1 MTLARLPDTTPPA
14 QIPACG
20 LPALGSGYCD
30 NALLRDFRF
39 WIAGCLTAAYMER
52 CRFSSRRTKER
63 HDEAIDSD
71 RNSCH
76 CSCLPNSSQ
85 GARRWLSRRQTE
97 FCRWQCGRR
106 SWFLLGSGALNF
118 QGKTYKVKVTGFS
131 VGDVGVASIDA
142 TADVYNLTDIADFD
156 GNYAAAGI
164 GATLAGGGTV
174 MAMENPHGVVIQVRS
189 TTAGL
194 DLNLGPSGITFTVK
208 Q

>member
-1 MTLARLPDTTPPA
+1 MK
-14 QIPACG
+14 QSI
-20 LPALGSGYCD
+20 
-30 NALLRDFRF
+30 
-39 WIAGCLTAAYMER
+39 LTAIVATALAFPIAAKAQGDGSPVGKLNFAGGSVAAGLG
-52 CRFSSRRTKER
+52 FS
-63 HDEAIDSD
+63 
-71 RNSCH
+71 
-76 CSCLPNSSQ
+76 
-85 GARRWLSRRQTE
+85 W
-97 FCRWQCGRR
+97 
-106 SWFLLGSGALNF
+106 GSGALNF

-194 DLNLGPSGITFTVK
+194 HLNLGPSGITFMME